1 MNLRAKKVILT
12 LLNKINDEKKRVY
25 EAFKRE
31 EGMKMKIKF
40 VKSVSFYTLVKSFIL
55 LIAFVA
61 LTIMK

>member
-1 MNLRAKKVILT
+1 MNGKKECNHFDWFDEEMNLCAKEVILT

-40 VKSVSFYTLVKSFIL
+40 VK
-55 LIAFVA
+55 
-61 LTIMK
+61 